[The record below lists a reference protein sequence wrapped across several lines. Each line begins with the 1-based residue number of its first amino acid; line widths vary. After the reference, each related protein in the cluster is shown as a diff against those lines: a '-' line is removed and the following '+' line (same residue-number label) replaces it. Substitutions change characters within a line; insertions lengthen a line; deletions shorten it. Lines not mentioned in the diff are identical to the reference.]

1 MTGRYTEY
9 DNVVDF
15 VEYKLTR
22 LIDELAK
29 LQRIDIAEQ
38 ISDALDAYL
47 CGSVD
52 VHFVDGW
59 PYVTYAKQSEAEDL
73 TEWHNYAKLLSVAI
87 TYSYSVDNMH
97 MCGVV

>member
-22 LIDELAK
+22 LIDELTK
-29 LQRIDIAEQ
+29 LQRVDIAEQ

-59 PYVTYAKQSEAEDL
+59 PYVAYAKQSEAEDL

-87 TYSYSVDNMH
+87 TYSYSVDNVYT
-97 MCGVV
+97 CGVV